1 MKLQFYI
8 PENETLRKYI
18 EGYYF
23 IADDESEEV
32 EEYFTFPNNYAIV
45 SINSDSNVTFSENQI
60 SIVPSAKKN
69 IYASLIYNY
78 TTPITIH
85 YERPI
90 REITIYFK
98 PLGINR
104 FVDNLETMFS
114 SMQPVEFVS
123 HFDDFEVEMK
133 RIFNITDRQLQR
145 NKLEAYWMSK
155 FTVKDLSKIEDIIVD
170 LESNMKIADIAQKN
184 NISRKHLYKMVYK
197 YLGKSPMD
205 YRKIF
210 RFRNAIDNKGE
221 VRNLTELSYKNEFYD
236 QPHFVKDFKALTKSS
251 PNSFFK
257 NVDIEIKNI
266 WRFI

>member
-1 MKLQFYI
+1 LKLQFYI

-23 IADDESEEV
+23 IADDESEGV
-32 EEYFTFPNNYAIV
+32 EEYFTFPNNYSIV
-45 SINSDSNVTFSENQI
+45 SINSDSSVTFSENQI
-60 SIVPSAKKN
+60 SIVPSAEKN

-114 SMQPVEFVS
+114 SRQPVEFVF
-123 HFDDFEVEMK
+123 HFEDFEAEMN
-133 RIFNITDRQLQR
+133 RIFHITDRQLQR
-145 NKLEAYWMSK
+145 NELEAYWLSK
-155 FTVKDLSKIEDIIVD
+155 FIVRDLSKIENILVD

-184 NISRKHLYKMVYK
+184 NISRKHLYKIIYK
-197 YLGKSPMD
+197 HLGKSPMD

-210 RFRNAIDNKGE
+210 RFRNAINSKGR
-221 VRNLTELSYKNEFYD
+221 VRNFTELSYKNEFYD

-257 NVDIEIKNI
+257 NVDTEIKNI